1 MLRPVQQFKDFIKSH
16 TLFQPQDK
24 ILLAVSGGKDSV
36 TMVQLFV
43 ASGFS
48 FGIAHCN
55 FNLRG
60 AESIRDQEFVKN
72 LAQQLNVPFHLNT
85 FDTTTYAK
93 KNKISI
99 QMAARALR
107 YTYFEELRLAFN
119 YQKIAVAQH
128 HNDVM
133 ETMILNLIR
142 GTGIAGLHGI
152 RPDFNYIIRPM
163 LCFNSASI
171 EEMVEE
177 NSFDYVEDSSNS
189 STKYMRN
196 KIRLHIIPEMKKLNP
211 SLEDTF
217 RKNLSYFSE
226 LEELLIEQVSKIKKD
241 IFLEKDHNI
250 LINIE
255 AVQNLYPKQ
264 LLLFELLKPFNFN
277 LTTVKDIISNLNGIA
292 GKLFFSDTHQ
302 LIIDRKQLI
311 ISSNEQHIL
320 RTKLIEVH
328 ENQISFGDFQLAI
341 SITESIPKDLHTEL
355 NKIYVPTELLIF
367 PLKLRAWQQ
376 TDSFRPFGMSGEKKI
391 SDYFINQK
399 IPVNHKKNIPIL
411 INGDG
416 KIIWICGYRSDDRFK
431 VKSNTKKI
439 TIFELK
445 K

>member
-1 MLRPVQQFKDFIKSH
+1 MLLPVQQFKDFIKSH

-43 ASGFS
+43 ASGFT
-48 FGIAHCN
+48 FGISHCN

-60 AESIRDQEFVKN
+60 EESIRDQEFVKT
-72 LAQQLNVPFHLNT
+72 LAQQLNVPFHLNS
-85 FDTTTYAK
+85 FETTTYAK
-93 KNKISI
+93 EHKVSI
-99 QMAARALR
+99 QMAARELR
-107 YTYFEELRLAFN
+107 YTYFEELRLEFN
-119 YQKIAVAQH
+119 YHKIAVAQH

-152 RPDFNYIIRPM
+152 KPDFNYIIRPM

-177 NSFDYVEDSSNS
+177 NSLDYVEDSSNAS
-189 STKYMRN
+189 NKYMRN
-196 KIRLHIIPEMKKLNP
+196 KIRLDIIPEMKKLNP

-226 LEELLIEQVSKIKKD
+226 LEELLIEKVEILQKD
-241 IFLEKDHNI
+241 FLLEKDGNI
-250 LINIE
+250 SVSIK
-255 AVQNLYPKQ
+255 AVQGLHPKQ

-277 LTTVKDIISNLNGIA
+277 LTTIKDIISNLDGIS
-292 GKLFFSDTHQ
+292 GKQFFSETHQ
-302 LIIDRKQLI
+302 LIIDRTQLI
-311 ISSNEQHIL
+311 ISSRGQHIL
-320 RTKLIEVH
+320 RTKLIEAQ
-328 ENQISFGDFQLAI
+328 EEQISYGDLLLNI
-341 SITESIPKDLHTEL
+341 SLTETIPDSLLTEL
-355 NKIYVPTELLIF
+355 NQIYVDAELLIY
-367 PLKLRAWQQ
+367 PLKLRAWQE
-376 TDSFRPFGMSGEKKI
+376 TDNFHPFGMNGEKKV

-399 IPVNHKKNIPIL
+399 IPLNDKKNIPIL
-411 INGDG
+411 VNGDG

-431 VKSNTKKI
+431 VKPNTKKI
-439 TIFELK
+439 SIFELK